1 MLPKPQNSEHIMSKC
16 DACQI
21 HNFAQ
26 LSFEK
31 KGLFSERH
39 QAEATK
45 AGSKCLAEARKKSIK
60 ASASEKK
67 KIEEKSP
74 TSTTGTPR
82 KTKGCKI
89 MVQTRHRNDD
99 GDEAVEQSGVS

>member
-1 MLPKPQNSEHIMSKC
+1 MSKC

-31 KGLFSERH
+31 KGLFSERQ

-45 AGSKCLAEARKKSIK
+45 AGSKCLAENALK
-60 ASASEKK
+60 ANSKVK
-67 KIEEKSP
+67 
-74 TSTTGTPR
+74 R
-82 KTKGCKI
+82 
-89 MVQTRHRNDD
+89 
-99 GDEAVEQSGVS
+99 